1 MNALKVRERL
11 RKKEAEAN
19 MRKVV
24 AREAEKFIQEH
35 SDIEYERQKY
45 NAMLHV
51 FHLFVLLNREF
62 GFGKVRLGRLW
73 DALLDSGDEFK
84 ASLKDGIGF
93 TKVFNEFDRMKF
105 HPVPEET
112 QKKLERYFQRLYED
126 GVKHSG
132 DDYIG
137 DTELSLRRMDEDAN

>member
-1 MNALKVRERL
+1 MNAMKVRERL
-11 RKKEAEAN
+11 RRKEAEAH
-19 MRKVV
+19 MRKVL
-24 AREAEKFIQEH
+24 AKEAEKFLQEH
-35 SDIEYERQKY
+35 FDIEYERQKY

-93 TKVFNEFDRMKF
+93 TKVFNEFDRMHF

-112 QKKLERYFQRLYED
+112 QKKLEHYFQRLYEE
-126 GVKHSG
+126 GVRHG
-132 DDYIG
+132 G
-137 DTELSLRRMDEDAN
+137 EDTITFYDLNETRIDK